1 MYWEYQQPVKIVFGN
16 GSRAK
21 VFELAKTLGCSK
33 GVLICDGFL
42 AGNGTA
48 DELVRLSQGSIVEV
62 FSDFQ
67 PNPTVK
73 NIDNCAEVLRR
84 SKAEFVV
91 AVGGGSCMDCAKAA
105 AAIAHTEDSITKYHA
120 TGVPVL
126 AGGLPLFALPST
138 AGTGSEV
145 TAVSVVT
152 NEEKG
157 IKAPIVSEAFYPR
170 YAVVDP
176 ELTYSVPPKVAA
188 ATGLDV
194 LAHAVEGFYSRNHQ
208 PICDALA
215 AHATQLVFAYL
226 ERACKP
232 GEPDVQAKEMMAQAS
247 LIAGL
252 SFNLPKTGAS
262 HACSFVLTNRY
273 HIPHGEACA
282 LTLDYF
288 TRLCKD
294 AEGARLDTLAKAA
307 GFVNTDAMCDRI
319 AQLKKSTGLRTDL
332 KDLNLT
338 DADID
343 LLVKESRHPN
353 MLNAPV
359 DITDEMLYT
368 LYRSLR

>member
-1 MYWEYQQPVKIVFGN
+1 MFWEYQQPVKIVFGN
-16 GSRAK
+16 DCRK
-21 VFELAKTLGCSK
+21 QVFDIAQRLGCKK
-33 GVLICDGFL
+33 GVLICDSFL
-42 AGNGTA
+42 TTNGVA
-48 DELVRLSQGSIVEV
+48 EELLALSNGQITEV

-67 PNPTVK
+67 PNPTAK
-73 NIDNCAEVLRR
+73 NIDDFARVVRD
-84 SKAEFVV
+84 SKADYVV

-105 AAIAHTEDSITKYHA
+105 AAIAHTNDSITKYHA
-120 TGVPVL
+120 TGVAIP
-126 AGGLPLFALPST
+126 AGGLPLIALPST

-157 IKAPIVSEAFYPR
+157 LKAPIVSDRFYPK
-170 YAVVDP
+170 YALVDP
-176 ELTYSVPPKVAA
+176 VLTYSVPSKVAA

-194 LAHAVEGFYSRNHQ
+194 LAHAIEGYYSRNHQ

-215 AHATQLVFAYL
+215 AQAVRYVFKYL
-226 ERACKP
+226 ERACAR
-232 GEPDVQAKEMMAQAS
+232 ELDREAKEMMALAS
-247 LIAGL
+247 LIAGM

-294 AEGARLDTLAKAA
+294 AEGGRLDALAKDV
-307 GFVNTDAMCDRI
+307 GFVDTNEMCDHI
-319 AQLKKSTGLRTDL
+319 FALKMSTGLRTDL
-332 KDLNLT
+332 KDLKLV
-338 DADID
+338 DSDID
-343 LLVKESRHPN
+343 TLVKESRHPN

-359 DITDEMLYT
+359 EITDEMLYRM
-368 LYRSLR
+368 YRSFR

>member
-16 GSRAK
+16 DSRKK
-21 VFELAKTLGCSK
+21 VFEIAQKLGCKK
-33 GVLICDGFL
+33 GVLICDRFL
-42 AGNGTA
+42 ADNGVA
-48 DELVRLSQGSIVEV
+48 AELLALSGGQITEV

-73 NIDNCAEVLRR
+73 NIDDFAQLVRNT
-84 SKAEFVV
+84 KADYVI
-91 AVGGGSCMDCAKAA
+91 AVGGGSCIDCAKAA
-105 AAIAHTEDSITKYHA
+105 AAIAHTSDSITKYHA
-120 TGVPVL
+120 TGVPVPM
-126 AGGLPLFALPST
+126 GGLPMFALPST

-157 IKAPIVSEAFYPR
+157 IKAPIVSDAFYPR

-176 ELTYSVPPKVAA
+176 VLTYSVPPKVAA

-194 LAHAVEGFYSRNHQ
+194 LAHAIEGFYSRNHQ
-208 PICDALA
+208 PICDIFA
-215 AHATQLVFAYL
+215 AHAIKLVFTYL
-226 ERACKP
+226 ERACSK
-232 GEPDVQAKEMMAQAS
+232 EIDKEAKEKMAEAS

-294 AEGARLDTLAKAA
+294 AEGGRLDALAREV
-307 GFVNTDAMCDRI
+307 GFKDTDELCDRI
-319 AQLKKSTGLRTDL
+319 YEIKKNTGLRTDL

-338 DADID
+338 DSDID

-359 DITDEMLYT
+359 DITDDMLYKM
-368 LYRSLR
+368 YRSFR

>member
-16 GSRAK
+16 DSRK
-21 VFELAKTLGCSK
+21 KISKLAQKIGCRK
-33 GVLICDGFL
+33 GVLICDRFL
-42 AGNGTA
+42 TENGA
-48 DELVRLSQGSIVEV
+48 AEELMRLSEGQITDV

-67 PNPTVK
+67 PNPTVR
-73 NIDNCAEVLRR
+73 NIDDFAAFVRASNADY
-84 SKAEFVV
+84 VV
-91 AVGGGSCMDCAKAA
+91 AAGGGSCMDCAKAA
-105 AAIAHTEDSITKYHA
+105 AAIARTDDSITKYHA
-120 TGVPVL
+120 TGVALPE
-126 AGGLPLFALPST
+126 GGLPLFALPST

-157 IKAPIVSEAFYPR
+157 IKAPIVSDAFYPE
-170 YAVVDP
+170 YAIVDP
-176 ELTYSVPPKVAA
+176 VLTYSVPPKVAA

-194 LAHAVEGFYSRNHQ
+194 LAHAIEGFYSRNHQ
-208 PICDALA
+208 PICDILA
-215 AHATQLVFAYL
+215 AQAIKLVFTYL
-226 ERACKP
+226 ERACAAEVDK
-232 GEPDVQAKEMMAQAS
+232 QAKEMMAQAS
-247 LIAGL
+247 LLAGL

-288 TRLCKD
+288 TRLCKE
-294 AEGARLDTLAKAA
+294 AEDGRLDTLAREI
-307 GFVNTDAMCDRI
+307 GFADTDALCDRI
-319 AQLKKSTGLRTDL
+319 YEIKKNTGLRTDL
-332 KDLNLT
+332 KDLNLS

-359 DITDEMLYT
+359 EITDDMLYQM
-368 LYRSLR
+368 YRSFR